1 MTDNK
6 SGQNWVQFDE
16 STVSEAQKLN
26 QLSNKSELSIDPRGI
41 NLDMYST
48 FARLDK
54 SPEPK
59 GWSDKIQYQGM
70 EQGHTGKSQLI
81 LLLDSIQIV
90 NHFHQGKIIA
100 IIHI

>member
-16 STVSEAQKLN
+16 STVSGAQQLN
-26 QLSNKSELSIDPRGI
+26 QLSNKSKLTIDPRGI
-41 NLDMYST
+41 TQDKYSA

-59 GWSDKIQYQGM
+59 GWSDTIQPTNVMGWSK
-70 EQGHTGKSQLI
+70 E
-81 LLLDSIQIV
+81 IQE
-90 NHFHQGKIIA
+90 NRN
-100 IIHI
+100 

>member
-16 STVSEAQKLN
+16 STVSEAQQLN

-41 NLDMYST
+41 SQDKYSA
-48 FARLDK
+48 FASLDK

-59 GWSDKIQYQGM
+59 GWSDKIQPTNIMGWSKDIQG
-70 EQGHTGKSQLI
+70 
-81 LLLDSIQIV
+81 
-90 NHFHQGKIIA
+90 NHN
-100 IIHI
+100 